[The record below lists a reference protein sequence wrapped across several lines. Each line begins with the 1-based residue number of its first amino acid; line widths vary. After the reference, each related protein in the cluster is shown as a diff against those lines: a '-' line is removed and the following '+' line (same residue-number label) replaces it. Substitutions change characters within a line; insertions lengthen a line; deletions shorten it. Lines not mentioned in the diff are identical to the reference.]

1 MLSQSGIPTP
11 IFMKHIKNLILNNFQ
26 QWKKGDIQ
34 FKEGLNV
41 IVGNTESGKS
51 TLFRAIN
58 SILTGKMPE
67 DYVRKGTK
75 GCEVEVQFSD
85 DTFFKRSRTK
95 KDNIANANGVIFER
109 VGKEIPFEY
118 FNKLGK
124 TSIEFGSKELSLCSY
139 SQFEPHFFITLSDY
153 DKSKLIGTI
162 CGIDIVD
169 KLVDAIN
176 KDIRS
181 NNANI
186 KFLDNK
192 IKEQTDKHKI
202 LEEEFQDIDF
212 KHFTLFCCME
222 HLKENSKRLETLLN
236 SRHSISFY
244 NSGIKMSETA
254 LNCLQVKFSQ
264 FDTEKVAKLSKFLGL
279 RTKLDGIITDI
290 SSVNSNLK
298 KLKLSENI
306 DISKANLLDDLV
318 FLKQKL
324 LELNNKTTEINK
336 NLMETD
342 KHIEFLETE
351 KRTLLADYDK
361 CPLCGGIL

>member
-1 MLSQSGIPTP
+1 
-11 IFMKHIKNLILNNFQ
+11 MKHISKLILNNFQ
-26 QWKKGDIQ
+26 QWKTGLIE
-34 FKEGLNV
+34 FKPGLN
-41 IVGNTESGKS
+41 ILIGNTESGKS
-51 TLFRAIN
+51 TLFRAIG

-67 DYVRKGTK
+67 DYIRKGSK

-85 DTFFKRSRTK
+85 GTIFKRSRNK

-124 TSIEFGSKELSLCSY
+124 TSIEFGNKELSLCSY

-169 KLVDAIN
+169 KLVDSIN

-186 KFLDNK
+186 KFLENK
-192 IKEQTDKHKI
+192 IKEQTEQKEIKESEFNILDNKHTKLYLI
-202 LEEEFQDIDF
+202 VDRLKDDFQ
-212 KHFTLFCCME
+212 
-222 HLKENSKRLETLLN
+222 RLETLSKLN
-236 SRHSISFY
+236 EKLVLLNNNTKSTE
-244 NSGIKMSETA
+244 NE
-254 LNCLQVKFSQ
+254 LNCLKLKFSQ
-264 FDTEKVAKLSKFLGL
+264 FDSTKYNKLKQF
-279 RTKLDGIITDI
+279 I
-290 SSVNSNLK
+290 NLK
-298 KLKLSENI
+298 IKLYSITKELNQNNWELNKLKSVENV
-306 DISKANLLDDLV
+306 DISKVHLLDDLV

-324 LELNNKTTEINK
+324 NEYKNKTLDINED
-336 NLMETD
+336 LMKTN

>member
-1 MLSQSGIPTP
+1 
-11 IFMKHIKNLILNNFQ
+11 MKHIKNLILNNFQ
-26 QWKKGDIQ
+26 QWKKGNIQ

-192 IKEQTDKHKI
+192 IKEQAEQHEIIENQFKTLDDKHTKLYLCI
-202 LEEEFQDIDF
+202 NA
-212 KHFTLFCCME
+212 
-222 HLKENSKRLETLLN
+222 LKDDYKRLENL
-236 SRHSISFY
+236 SISSHNLILF
-244 NSGIKMSETA
+244 NNGIKSAKDE
-254 LNCLQVKFSQ
+254 LNRLKAKFNQ

-290 SSVNSNLK
+290 SSINSNLK

-306 DISKANLLDDLV
+306 DVSKASLLDDLV

-324 LELNNKTTEINK
+324 FELNNKTTEINK

>member
-1 MLSQSGIPTP
+1 
-11 IFMKHIKNLILNNFQ
+11 MKHISKLILNNFQ
-26 QWKKGDIQ
+26 QWKTGLIE
-34 FKEGLNV
+34 FKPGLN
-41 IVGNTESGKS
+41 ILIGNTESGKS
-51 TLFRAIN
+51 TLFRAIG

-67 DYVRKGTK
+67 DYIRKGTK

-85 DTFFKRSRTK
+85 GSIFKRSRNK

-169 KLVDAIN
+169 KLVDSIN

-186 KFLDNK
+186 KFLENK
-192 IKEQTDKHKI
+192 IKEQTEQKEIKETEFKVLDEKHTKLYLLI
-202 LEEEFQDIDF
+202 NNLKDDF
-212 KHFTLFCCME
+212 
-222 HLKENSKRLETLLN
+222 KRLEN
-236 SRHSISFY
+236 
-244 NSGIKMSETA
+244 
-254 LNCLQVKFSQ
+254 
-264 FDTEKVAKLSKFLGL
+264 LS
-279 RTKLDGIITDI
+279 
-290 SSVNSNLK
+290 
-298 KLKLSENI
+298 KLSENLFLLNNSTKSAETELNCLKLKFNQFNSEKTNQLQKLTDLKTKFCNISTEINKNNLELNKLKSIENI
-306 DISKANLLDDLV
+306 DVSKANLLDDLM

-324 LELNNKTTEINK
+324 TEYKNKTLEINED
-336 NLMETD
+336 LMKTD
-342 KHIEFLETE
+342 KHIEFLEIE

>member
-1 MLSQSGIPTP
+1 
-11 IFMKHIKNLILNNFQ
+11 MKHISKLILNNFQ
-26 QWKKGDIQ
+26 QWKTGLIE
-34 FKEGLNV
+34 FKPGLN
-41 IVGNTESGKS
+41 ILIGNTESGKS
-51 TLFRAIN
+51 TLFRAIG

-67 DYVRKGTK
+67 DYIRKGTK

-85 DTFFKRSRTK
+85 GSVFKRIRNK
-95 KDNIANANGVIFER
+95 KDNIANANGTIFER

-124 TSIEFGSKELSLCSY
+124 TSIEFGNKELSLCSY

-169 KLVDAIN
+169 KLVDSIN

-186 KFLDNK
+186 KFLENK
-192 IKEQTDKHKI
+192 IKEQTEQKEVKETEFKVLDEKHTK
-202 LEEEFQDIDF
+202 LY
-212 KHFTLFCCME
+212 LFINN
-222 HLKENSKRLETLLN
+222 LKDNYKRLEN
-236 SRHSISFY
+236 
-244 NSGIKMSETA
+244 
-254 LNCLQVKFSQ
+254 
-264 FDTEKVAKLSKFLGL
+264 LS
-279 RTKLDGIITDI
+279 
-290 SSVNSNLK
+290 
-298 KLKLSENI
+298 KLSENLFLLNNSTKSAETELNCLKLKFNQFNSEKTSQLQKLTDLKTKFCNISMEINQNNLELNKLKSIENI
-306 DISKANLLDDLV
+306 DVSKANLLDDLM

-324 LELNNKTTEINK
+324 TEYKNKTLEINED
-336 NLMETD
+336 LMKTD
-342 KHIEFLETE
+342 KHIEFLEIE

>member
-1 MLSQSGIPTP
+1 
-11 IFMKHIKNLILNNFQ
+11 MKHIYKLILNNFQ
-26 QWKKGDIQ
+26 QWKTGLIE
-34 FKEGLNV
+34 FKPGLN
-41 IVGNTESGKS
+41 ILIGNTESGKS
-51 TLFRAIN
+51 TLFRAIG

-67 DYVRKGTK
+67 DYIRKGTK
-75 GCEVEVQFSD
+75 GCEVEIQFSD
-85 DTFFKRSRTK
+85 GSIFKRSRNK
-95 KDNIANANGVIFER
+95 KDNIANANGIIFER

-124 TSIEFGSKELSLCSY
+124 TSIEFGNKELSLCSY

-186 KFLDNK
+186 KFLENK
-192 IKEQTDKHKI
+192 IKEQTEQHEIIENQFKVLDNKHTKLYLCI
-202 LEEEFQDIDF
+202 NA
-212 KHFTLFCCME
+212 
-222 HLKENSKRLETLLN
+222 LKDDYKRLENL
-236 SRHSISFY
+236 SISSHNLILF
-244 NSGIKMSETA
+244 NDSIKSAKEE
-254 LNCLQVKFSQ
+254 LNRLKAKFNQ
-264 FDTEKVAKLSKFLGL
+264 FDTEKVAKLNKFLGL
-279 RTKLDGIITDI
+279 NLKLNKINTEL
-290 SSVNSNLK
+290 SSINSNLK

-324 LELNNKTTEINK
+324 FEINNKTTEINE
-336 NLMETD
+336 NLMKTD
-342 KHIEFLETE
+342 KHIEFLEIE

>member
-1 MLSQSGIPTP
+1 
-11 IFMKHIKNLILNNFQ
+11 MKHISKLILNNFQ
-26 QWKKGDIQ
+26 QWKTGLIE
-34 FKEGLNV
+34 FKPGLN
-41 IVGNTESGKS
+41 ILIGNTESGKS
-51 TLFRAIN
+51 TLFRAIG

-67 DYVRKGTK
+67 DYIRKGTK
-75 GCEVEVQFSD
+75 GCEVEIQFSD
-85 DTFFKRSRTK
+85 GNIFKRSRNK

-124 TSIEFGSKELSLCSY
+124 TSIEFGNKELSLCSY

-169 KLVDAIN
+169 KLVDSIN

-186 KFLDNK
+186 KFLENK
-192 IKEQTDKHKI
+192 IKEQTCQKEIIENQFKALDNKHTKLYLCI
-202 LEEEFQDIDF
+202 NALKDDYKMLENLSKLSDN
-212 KHFTLFCCME
+212 LF
-222 HLKENSKRLETLLN
+222 LLN
-236 SRHSISFY
+236 NNVKST
-244 NSGIKMSETA
+244 ETE
-254 LNCLQVKFSQ
+254 LNCL
-264 FDTEKVAKLSKFLGL
+264 
-279 RTKLDGIITDI
+279 
-290 SSVNSNLK
+290 
-298 KLKLSENI
+298 KLKFNQFNSEKTNQLQKLTDLKTKFCNISTEINRNNLELNKLKSIENI
-306 DISKANLLDDLV
+306 DVSKANLLDDLM

-324 LELNNKTTEINK
+324 IEYKNKTLEINE
-336 NLMETD
+336 NLMKTD
-342 KHIEFLETE
+342 KHIEFLEIE

>member
-1 MLSQSGIPTP
+1 
-11 IFMKHIKNLILNNFQ
+11 MKYISKLILHNFQ
-26 QWKKGDIQ
+26 QWKTGLIE
-34 FKEGLNV
+34 FKPGLN
-41 IVGNTESGKS
+41 ILIGNTESGKS
-51 TLFRAIN
+51 TLFRAIG

-67 DYVRKGTK
+67 DYIRKGTK

-85 DTFFKRSRTK
+85 GSIFKRSRNK

-124 TSIEFGSKELSLCSY
+124 TSIEFGNKELSLCSY

-169 KLVDAIN
+169 KLVDSIN

-186 KFLDNK
+186 KFLNEK
-192 IKEQTDKHKI
+192 LKEQKEQKEIKEK
-202 LEEEFQDIDF
+202 EFKMIDF
-212 KHFTLFCCME
+212 KHFKLLCCIE
-222 HLKENSKRLETLLN
+222 SLKQNYKKLEELTKLQTNFNSLN
-236 SRHSISFY
+236 SLVEDVQKNINSLNRLNFDSDKSIKLQKLFSLQFNLQIY
-244 NSGIKMSETA
+244 NKLEKDIKKDLDKIKS
-254 LNCLQVKFSQ
+254 LRQININ
-264 FDTEKVAKLSKFLGL
+264 KVH
-279 RTKLDGIITDI
+279 
-290 SSVNSNLK
+290 
-298 KLKLSENI
+298 
-306 DISKANLLDDLV
+306 LLDDLV

-324 LELNNKTTEINK
+324 TEYKNKTTNINED
-336 NLMETD
+336 LMKLD
-342 KHIEFLETE
+342 NHIQYLETE

>member
-1 MLSQSGIPTP
+1 
-11 IFMKHIKNLILNNFQ
+11 MKHISKLILNNFQ
-26 QWKKGDIQ
+26 QWKTGLIE
-34 FKEGLNV
+34 FKPGLN
-41 IVGNTESGKS
+41 ILIGNTESGKS
-51 TLFRAIN
+51 TLFRAIG

-67 DYVRKGTK
+67 DYIRKGTK
-75 GCEVEVQFSD
+75 CCEVEVQFSD
-85 DTFFKRSRTK
+85 GSVFKRSRNK
-95 KDNIANANGVIFER
+95 KDNIANANGTIFER

-124 TSIEFGSKELSLCSY
+124 TSIEFGNKELSLCSY

-186 KFLDNK
+186 KFLENK
-192 IKEQTDKHKI
+192 IKEHTEQHEIIENQFKTLDDKHTKLYLCI
-202 LEEEFQDIDF
+202 NA
-212 KHFTLFCCME
+212 
-222 HLKENSKRLETLLN
+222 LKDDYKRLENLSKLSDNLFLLN
-236 SRHSISFY
+236 NSIKSA
-244 NSGIKMSETA
+244 ETE
-254 LNCLQVKFSQ
+254 LNCL
-264 FDTEKVAKLSKFLGL
+264 
-279 RTKLDGIITDI
+279 
-290 SSVNSNLK
+290 
-298 KLKLSENI
+298 KLKFNQFNSEKTNQLQKLTDLKTKFCNISTEIDQNNLELNKLKSIENI
-306 DISKANLLDDLV
+306 DFSKANLLDDLM

-324 LELNNKTTEINK
+324 TEYKNKTLEINED
-336 NLMETD
+336 LMKTD
-342 KHIEFLETE
+342 KHIEFLEIE

>member
-1 MLSQSGIPTP
+1 MR
-11 IFMKHIKNLILNNFQ
+11 HICKLILNNFQ
-26 QWKKGDIQ
+26 QWKTGLIE
-34 FKEGLNV
+34 FKPGLN
-41 IVGNTESGKS
+41 ILIGNTESGKS

-67 DYVRKGTK
+67 DYIRKGTK
-75 GCEVEVQFSD
+75 DCEVEIQFNDGSI
-85 DTFFKRSRTK
+85 FKRSRNK
-95 KDNIANANGVIFER
+95 KDNIANANGTVFER

-124 TSIEFGSKELSLCSY
+124 TSIEFGNKELSLCSY

-169 KLVDAIN
+169 KLVDSIN

-186 KFLDNK
+186 KFLENK
-192 IKEQTDKHKI
+192 LKEQIEQK
-202 LEEEFQDIDF
+202 EFKEKEFKMIDF
-212 KHFTLFCCME
+212 KHFKLLCCIE
-222 HLKENSKRLETLLN
+222 SLKQNYKKLEELTKLQTNFNSLN
-236 SRHSISFY
+236 SLVEDVQKNINSLNRLNFDSDKSIKLQKLFSLQFNLQIY
-244 NSGIKMSETA
+244 NKLEKDIKKDLDKIKS
-254 LNCLQVKFSQ
+254 LQQ
-264 FDTEKVAKLSKFLGL
+264 ININKVH
-279 RTKLDGIITDI
+279 
-290 SSVNSNLK
+290 
-298 KLKLSENI
+298 
-306 DISKANLLDDLV
+306 LLDDLV

-324 LELNNKTTEINK
+324 AEYKNKTLDINE
-336 NLMETD
+336 NLMKID
-342 KHIEFLETE
+342 NHIQYLETE

>member
-1 MLSQSGIPTP
+1 
-11 IFMKHIKNLILNNFQ
+11 MKHIDTLTLTNFQ
-26 QWKKGDIQ
+26 QWKTGKIT
-34 FKEGLNV
+34 FKDGLNV

-58 SILTGKMPE
+58 SILNGKMPE
-67 DYVRKGTK
+67 DYIRKGTK
-75 GCEVEVQFSD
+75 GCEVKIKFSD
-85 DTFFKRSRTK
+85 NTIFKRSRSK
-95 KDNIANANGVIFER
+95 KDNIADANGIIFER

-124 TSIEFGSKELSLCSY
+124 SSIEFGAKELSLCAY

-169 KLVDAIN
+169 KLVDVIN

-186 KFLDNK
+186 KFLDTK
-192 IKEQTDKHKI
+192 LKEQTERYEV
-202 LEEEFQDIDF
+202 LEKEFKDMDF
-212 KHFTLFCCME
+212 KHFTLFCCLD
-222 HLKENSKRLETLLN
+222 HLKEDYKRLEILSKSKYN
-236 SRHSISFY
+236 INFY
-244 NSGIKMSETA
+244 NNGIQMSKMI
-254 LNCLQVKFSQ
+254 LNRLKVKFSQ
-264 FDTEKVAKLSKFLGL
+264 FDTEKVAKLDKFLKFSV
-279 RTKLDGIITDI
+279 KLNEITNELSTI
-290 SSVNSNLK
+290 NSTLK
-298 KLKLSENI
+298 KLKSSEKI
-306 DISKANLLDDLV
+306 DISKASLLDDLV

-324 LELNNKTTEINK
+324 SEFNNKTTEITE
-336 NLMETD
+336 NLMKTN